1 MLSGKVIFMNDTLS
15 LLRSKKGFIC
25 DMDGVIYHGNRL
37 LDGVPSFVEWL
48 QKENKSFLF
57 LTNSSERSPLELQQ
71 KLARM
76 GLEIGEEHFYTSA
89 LATAKF
95 VASQKPGASAY
106 VIGAPGLVGALY
118 EAGIVMN
125 DVRYT
130 NFDVRV
136 YWKTQAFQYTNF
148 HDVPEG
154 VADKI
159 TIFPEPEQWNELRA
173 LIPPDFDISI
183 SEGVMWMLMNPQA
196 NKEHALHLL
205 CERLDVPL
213 EQTAAFGDDL
223 IDINMM
229 SESGRGVAVAN
240 ANPKV
245 LSVADEI
252 CPSNNEDG
260 VAQWIEAQL
269 G

>member
-1 MLSGKVIFMNDTLS
+1 MLHDAEVFEDRFITQRSIDTINRAHDAGMQFAIATARPVSTCLQFAEK
-15 LLRSKKGFIC
+15 LPV
-25 DMDGVIYHGNRL
+25 DAVIYLNGALIDFDPAHSDFDLLTSGATPADENHLIKIGFSSRRACEVCLFL
-37 LDGVPSFVEWL
+37 LD
-48 QKENKSFLF
+48 
-57 LTNSSERSPLELQQ
+57 
-71 KLARM
+71 RM
-76 GLEIGEEHFYTSA
+76 
-89 LATAKF
+89 
-95 VASQKPGASAY
+95 
-106 VIGAPGLVGALY
+106 PGLKL
-118 EAGIVMN
+118 GIVMN
-125 DVRYT
+125 
-130 NFDVRV
+130 
-136 YWKTQAFQYTNF
+136 
-148 HDVPEG
+148 DVPEG

>member
-1 MLSGKVIFMNDTLS
+1 MHQRICRKSKSTSDGHTAGGIDLIGHRVFGDEHRHHANLPHEQQPRHQRPTTALGGRLIRTRQISQSGYML
-15 LLRSKKGFIC
+15 
-25 DMDGVIYHGNRL
+25 L
-37 LDGVPSFVEWL
+37 LD
-48 QKENKSFLF
+48 
-57 LTNSSERSPLELQQ
+57 
-71 KLARM
+71 
-76 GLEIGEEHFYTSA
+76 TSA
-89 LATAKF
+89 
-95 VASQKPGASAY
+95 VAR
-106 VIGAPGLVGALY
+106 
-118 EAGIVMN
+118 IVMN

-148 HDVPEG
+148 HDVPDG
-154 VADKI
+154 IADKI

-196 NKEHALHLL
+196 NKEHALRLL
-205 CERLDVPL
+205 CDRLDVPL

-245 LSVADEI
+245 LSIADEI
-252 CPSNNEDG
+252 CPPNNEDG
-260 VAQWIEAQL
+260 VAQWIESQL
-269 G
+269 R

>member
-1 MLSGKVIFMNDTLS
+1 MILDAITPKQP
-15 LLRSKKGFIC
+15 
-25 DMDGVIYHGNRL
+25 RL
-37 LDGVPSFVEWL
+37 LVADLDGTLLHDAEVFEDRFITQRSIDTINRAHDAGMQFAIATARPVSTGL
-48 QKENKSFLF
+48 QFADLLTSGATPADENHLIKIGFSSRRACEVCLF
-57 LTNSSERSPLELQQ
+57 LLD
-71 KLARM
+71 RM
-76 GLEIGEEHFYTSA
+76 
-89 LATAKF
+89 
-95 VASQKPGASAY
+95 
-106 VIGAPGLVGALY
+106 PGLKL
-118 EAGIVMN
+118 GIVMN